1 MEPSGESTEG
11 RREAFK
17 KLHRLRCN
25 TDFRRVLRRRCMAA
39 DAVMTVYVERNGLR
53 WTRVGLSISRR
64 VGCAAVRNRLK
75 RLAREAFRLSREQLP
90 VGIDVVCVL
99 KPVEQP
105 TLDRF
110 RVALPKLIRAAVAKL
125 DRQTR

>member
-1 MEPSGESTEG
+1 MQ
-11 RREAFK
+11 RRRRAFK

-25 TDFRRVLRRRCMAA
+25 ADFRRVLRRRCMAA
-39 DAVMTVYVERNGLR
+39 DAAMVIYVDRNGLR
-53 WTRVGLSISRR
+53 WTRIGLSISRR
-64 VGCAAVRNRLK
+64 VGRAAVRNRLK
-75 RLAREAFRLSREQLP
+75 RLAREAFRLSRDELP

-105 TLDRF
+105 ALDRF

-125 DRQTR
+125 ERQAR